1 MEKKYS
7 FNKNDEAKIV
17 KNFNREFF
25 IHTKENINR
34 IINKWNISSISL
46 VDSFSA
52 NLVFKCESRTFGN
65 TVIKVGRNLKEL
77 SHESFALEHFSGN
90 KLCKLYD
97 IDQES
102 IMLIEECIEPGIVL
116 RKKSSLDKRLKVF
129 TSLFENLHAEIGDT
143 DKFSTYETWIDNVTD
158 YMSQQDDRDNLYQSM
173 KKAKKLFKSLSQ
185 VYNKKCLLHGDFH
198 HDNILL
204 DSNGSYRII
213 DPKGV
218 IGDPIFDIPRFI
230 LNEFWFEPKT
240 DELKE
245 KVDYIINKLSEKLQ
259 IPIDALKECTYI
271 ETLMGTC
278 WWIEDG
284 PSSEEY
290 ENLME
295 TVIFVEN
302 LLSLR

>member
-1 MEKKYS
+1 MKKEFS
-7 FNKNDEAKIV
+7 FSENEETKIV

-25 IHTKENINR
+25 EHAKNNINR
-34 IINKWNISSISL
+34 VINKWNISSITL
-46 VDSFSA
+46 IDSFSA
-52 NLVFKCESRTFGN
+52 NIVFKCESRTLGK

-77 SHESFALEHFSGN
+77 SAESFALDHFSGK
-90 KLCKLYD
+90 KLCKLYE
-97 IDQES
+97 IDQEA

-116 RKKSSLDKRLKVF
+116 RKESSLDKRLEVF
-129 TSLFENLHAEIGDT
+129 ADLFMSLHIEIGED
-143 DKFSTYETWIDNVTD
+143 DKFSTYENWIDDITD
-158 YMSQQDDRDNLYQSM
+158 YMSQKKEHDELYQAM
-173 KKAKKLFKSLSQ
+173 RKAQRLFKSLSQ

-218 IGDPIFDIPRFI
+218 IGDPIFDVPRFI

-245 KVDYIINKLSEKLQ
+245 RVTYLINKLSNMLQ
-259 IPIDALKECTYI
+259 IPINILKECLYI
-271 ETLMGTC
+271 ETMMGTC

-290 ENLME
+290 QNLTQ
-295 TVIFVEN
+295 TVLFVEKI
-302 LLSLR
+302 LSS